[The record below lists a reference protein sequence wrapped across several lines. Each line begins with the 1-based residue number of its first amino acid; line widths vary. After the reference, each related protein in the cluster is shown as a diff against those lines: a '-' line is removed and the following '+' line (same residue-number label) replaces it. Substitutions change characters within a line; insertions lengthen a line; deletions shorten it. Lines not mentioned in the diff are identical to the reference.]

1 MDRPESEARRFS
13 RNVWIV
19 GLVSLFTDISSEMLV
34 PVLPIF
40 LSAVLGTPAAAIG
53 LIEGTAEAMASVMK
67 AVSGYMSDRTGRRK
81 PFMLLGYGLSNVVK
95 PLMGFAG
102 SWGQVLAL
110 RVSDRFGKG
119 LRGAPRDALIAES
132 SAPEVR
138 GKAFG
143 IHRGLDTLGAAIGPL
158 TAWLI
163 LWAWPEQYRRVFW
176 WAVLPGAISVVLLV
190 FMLRDT
196 RPERPASGPV
206 LRNWSVSIGALPPR
220 LRRFILIGTLFA
232 LGNSSDAFLI
242 LKAQKM
248 GLATALVP
256 VAYFTFNASY
266 TLLSYPLGA
275 LSDRLGRKPLLIG
288 GFLVFAVIYAGFALA
303 NVAWMAWPLFIGYGL
318 YYAATEGIQKAYITD
333 HALAASRG
341 TAIGVFNALTGLAAL
356 PASLL
361 AGFLWDQLSPAAP
374 FWVGA
379 ATAALSAVL
388 LLAWEQ
394 GGAAAVEGAPVQPR

>member
-1 MDRPESEARRFS
+1 M
-13 RNVWIV
+13 WIV